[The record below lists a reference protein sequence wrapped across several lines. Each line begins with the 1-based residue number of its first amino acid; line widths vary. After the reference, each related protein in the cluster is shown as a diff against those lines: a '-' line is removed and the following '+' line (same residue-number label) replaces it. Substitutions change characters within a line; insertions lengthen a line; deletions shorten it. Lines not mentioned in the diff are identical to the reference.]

1 MGRGARIQAMTL
13 LPVDGFAAPVPG
25 RDDGRTPRLR
35 LVTGSPDAASPPLEH
50 FDALLLAVAREQ
62 DKAAFAQL
70 FDHFAP
76 RLKGWLV
83 RTGSTP
89 ELADDLVQDAFV
101 LLWRKAAQFDP
112 ARARVSAWLFTIAR
126 NLRVDRHRGW
136 SETWLSLD
144 GIAVDSVP
152 DDAPGAEARLA
163 AARSGEGVRGALTQL
178 SSDHRTLVQL
188 AFYEDKSH
196 SDIARETG
204 LPLGT
209 VKTRLRA
216 AATRLR
222 QLLEEYRS

>member
-1 MGRGARIQAMTL
+1 MNPDPI
-13 LPVDGFAAPVPG
+13 DGFDSPAPDEEETRAPLLKLVARHREPMTPTIADL
-25 RDDGRTPRLR
+25 DDW
-35 LVTGSPDAASPPLEH
+35 LVAVALEH
-50 FDALLLAVAREQ
+50 DR
-62 DKAAFAQL
+62 AAFARL

-101 LLWRKAAQFDP
+101 MLWRKAAQFNP
-112 ARARVSAWLFTIAR
+112 ARAHVSAWLFTIAR
-126 NLRVDRHRGW
+126 NLRVDRHRGLC
-136 SETWLSLD
+136 ETWLSLD
-144 GIAVDSVP
+144 SIDADIVP
-152 DDAPGAEARLA
+152 DSAPGFEADLA
-163 AARSGEGVRGALTQL
+163 AAQSGDGVRTALTQL
-178 SSDHRTLVQL
+178 SSAQRTLVQL

>member
-1 MGRGARIQAMTL
+1 MNSDTI
-13 LPVDGFAAPVPG
+13 DGFDAPAPG
-25 RDDGRTPRLR
+25 QEECRAPLLR
-35 LVTGSPDAASPPLEH
+35 LVARNRGPMTTTIEE
-50 FDALLLAVAREQ
+50 FDTLLVAVALEQ
-62 DKAAFAQL
+62 DRAAFGRL

-101 LLWRKAAQFDP
+101 MLWRKAAQFNP
-112 ARARVSAWLFTIAR
+112 ARSHVAAWLFTIAR
-126 NLRVDRHRGW
+126 NLRVDRHRGVF
-136 SETWLSLD
+136 ETWTSLD
-144 GIAVDSVP
+144 NIDANIVP
-152 DDAPGAEARLA
+152 DSAPGFDARLA
-163 AARSGEGVRGALTQL
+163 AAQSGAGVRSALTQL
-178 SSDHRTLVQL
+178 SSDQRTLVQL